1 LDTPI
6 SPELLPAGADGAIAQ
21 LTEEK
26 IGPYELHDFFLYHFV
41 RHGARPSRVLDL
53 AGVAFDESQ
62 YDDDTLKQWLS
73 VFIKRFFMH
82 QFKRSCTADGPKV
95 GNVALSPRGDWRMPS
110 DAKPDIW
117 LEDIGSW
124 QRSQ

>member
-1 LDTPI
+1 M
-6 SPELLPAGADGAIAQ
+6 
-21 LTEEK
+21 
-26 IGPYELHDFFLYHFV
+26 
-41 RHGARPSRVLDL
+41 RPSRVLDL

-62 YDDDTLKQWLS
+62 YDDETLKQWLS

-117 LEDIGSW
+117 LEDIGNW
-124 QRSQ
+124 QRVQ